1 MNRQSLILA
10 AALLLVPLT
19 APAGESIQLVDV
31 KTTKAGHEQVWIRLQ
46 PHQARALRLKH
57 RVSKRQTRWSGQDK
71 HRAAPI
77 ELDSAQRLALRKAL
91 RVRRPYQ
98 GKVIIWLVWSELKI
112 SEKGRV
118 LQVVR
123 DADQFRQ
130 ARPSDPQPRS

>member
-77 ELDSAQRLALRKAL
+77 ELDISFASFCCTGPRFSWWYDSTIVATRHTCLGRQVCAACPCSWVLLLLAH
-91 RVRRPYQ
+91 P
-98 GKVIIWLVWSELKI
+98 GC
-112 SEKGRV
+112 GG
-118 LQVVR
+118 
-123 DADQFRQ
+123 F
-130 ARPSDPQPRS
+130 